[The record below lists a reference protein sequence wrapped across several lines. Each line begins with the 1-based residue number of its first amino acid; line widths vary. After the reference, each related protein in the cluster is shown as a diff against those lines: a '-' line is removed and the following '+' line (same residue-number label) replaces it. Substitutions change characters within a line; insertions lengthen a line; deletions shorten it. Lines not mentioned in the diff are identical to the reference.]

1 MSLNENLHRGQN
13 VKLLE
18 GTTGFIKGPI
28 TNFGFPMWEIQLDN
42 GKIQTEAIYKF
53 DVFEEPPTNPPE
65 LDAYEELLPLFQNKI
80 NNKDYDQ
87 LTSPHPH
94 YHHQQSNP
102 PVPPSPLSLTT
113 GQENL
118 HQLIMT
124 LLKNL

>member
-94 YHHQQSNP
+94 YHHHQSNP
-102 PVPPSPLSLTT
+102 PVPPSPLSSTT
-113 GQENL
+113 GQENV